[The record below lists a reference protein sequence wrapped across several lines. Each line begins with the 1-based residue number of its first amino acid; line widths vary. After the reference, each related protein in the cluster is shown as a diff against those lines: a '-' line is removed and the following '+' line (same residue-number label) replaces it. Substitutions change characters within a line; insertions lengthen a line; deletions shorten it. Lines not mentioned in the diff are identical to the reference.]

1 MKLSLLANM
10 CDQAT
15 GKIADTLH
23 HPFKAIGAAL
33 SRDYGGSIKH
43 LWIDFELIRSHCE
56 LRPPRAFRLQ
66 KKVGGGCCHL
76 TGLQTSVSENVGH
89 YSVRPDFDI
98 LLSLPLDAVVSY
110 ALSLIYDS
118 TVVLIAKQK
127 KLGGFDATA
136 FRSDFRAFCASAG
149 YKLSIN
155 EDNANKPCVATGD
168 NVSRGSGA

>member
-1 MKLSLLANM
+1 MELSLHANM

-15 GKIADTLH
+15 RKIADTLH
-23 HPFKAIGAAL
+23 QPFKAIGAAL
-33 SRDYGGSIKH
+33 SKDYGGIIKH

-66 KKVGGGCCHL
+66 KKVGGSRCHL
-76 TGLQTSVSENVGH
+76 TGLQTPVSENVGH

-98 LLSLPLDAVVSY
+98 LLNLPLDAVVSY

-118 TVVLIAKQK
+118 TEVLIEKQK

-136 FRSDFRAFCASAG
+136 FRSDFRTFCASAG

-155 EDNANKPCVATGD
+155 EDNANKSCVATGD
-168 NVSRGSGA
+168 NVAI